1 MAAREHDERAR
12 KLVHIAF
19 GFCALTLRYLS
30 WPQAALLATAAL
42 VFNVFVLPQVAGHL
56 FRPRDRSQGGDSGI
70 ILYPAAVLA
79 LVLVFRERLDIVA
92 GAWAILAFGDG
103 MATIAGRTRTR
114 LPIPW
119 NPRKSWNGTSAFI
132 LCGGASAALA
142 IWWCQP
148 NIATPS
154 PWWFIALAPAIAAI
168 VAAAVE
174 TIPVKLD
181 DNLSVPAA
189 AALVLWAM
197 SLVDA
202 DLLPLALAAVR
213 HAILLAAVVNVVVA
227 WIGYRARTVTAAGA
241 VSGALI
247 GIAIAVT
254 TGWAGWALLVATF
267 LAAAVSSRL
276 GLRRKSLLGIA
287 EERGGRRGFGNAVA
301 NTGFA
306 CAAAVLSLVV
316 EDRTTALLAFT
327 AALAAGG
334 SDTIASEIGKAWGR
348 RTYLVSTLRPVVPGT
363 SGAMSLEGTA
373 AGVAGAVLL
382 GGIGVIMGLVPANAL
397 LAIVAGAT
405 VGSFVESL
413 LGATLEGPGILNND
427 MLNFLNTAVAAAA
440 AIAVARLTSGAGKA
454 EPGSGSSSRGRSH
467 SSRPHSASHPVP

>member
-12 KLVHIAF
+12 KLVHIGF
-19 GFCALTLRYLS
+19 GLCALTLRYLS
-30 WPQAALLATAAL
+30 WPQAALVAAAAL
-42 VFNVFVLPQVAGHL
+42 FFNVFALRRLAGHL
-56 FRPRDRSQGGDSGI
+56 FRPRAPGLGDDAGI

-79 LVLVFRERLDIVA
+79 LILVFRERLDIVA

-103 MATIAGRTRTR
+103 MATIAGRAQPR
-114 LPIPW
+114 LAIPW
-119 NPRKSWNGTSAFI
+119 HRRKSWNGTLAFV
-132 LCGGASAALA
+132 LCGGVGATLA
-142 IWWCQP
+142 VWWCQP
-148 NIATPS
+148 NITPPS
-154 PWWFIALAPAIAAI
+154 PWWFIALAPGIAAI
-168 VAAAVE
+168 VAGAVE
-174 TIPVKLD
+174 TIPIKLD

-202 DLLPLALAAVR
+202 DLLPVALATVR
-213 HAILLAAVVNVVVA
+213 RGILLATFVNVVVA

-247 GIAIAVT
+247 GTVIAIA

-267 LAAAVSSRL
+267 LAAAMSSRL

-306 CAAAVLSLVV
+306 CAAAMLSLVV
-316 EDRTTALLAFT
+316 NDRATAMLAFT

-373 AGVAGAVLL
+373 AGVAGAVVL
-382 GGIGVIMGLVPANAL
+382 GGIGVITGLVPATAL
-397 LAIVAGAT
+397 VAIVAGAT
-405 VGSFVESL
+405 VGAFVESL

-440 AIAVARLTSGAGKA
+440 AVAVARL
-454 EPGSGSSSRGRSH
+454 
-467 SSRPHSASHPVP
+467 AS